1 VPYPAARALARAGIA
16 NAEEVALARVP
27 MYYSWAKAA
36 HELGYSPGPVEPA
49 LARAVREAL
58 ERVDLLRGEI

>member
-1 VPYPAARALARAGIA
+1 
-16 NAEEVALARVP
+16 

-36 HELGYSPGPVEPA
+36 RELGYSPGPVEPA

-58 ERVDLLRGEI
+58 DRSALLSSGI